1 VHRQR
6 AFTLVELLV
15 VIGIIAV
22 LVGVLLPALQA
33 ARRQAAAVKCATQ
46 LREIGNAYQMYAME
60 NKGYYP
66 PSQLQTSSS
75 SMKYNV
81 DGVDY
86 PIGTNTTGAYWF
98 TFLAKYVTKS
108 KMGYASGNA
117 GGAVDAR
124 NSVFWGCPNWEPIR
138 AGGTT
143 NAPFGNLSPVQ
154 LGYGATYWPDAS
166 PTRPADRAD
175 GYPLLERSSFIQG
188 WLRNPPPTFKGRWW
202 KQKTYGNDGATK
214 ALVADSRFWAL
225 TSQAAPANG
234 VLPRQPYIQNAVDF
248 NGPNQTYADLY
259 RHGKYP
265 NVVGQQFSNQGGKIA
280 FNILYCDGHVSTA
293 SDWREAYR
301 AVRQRFPG

>member
-22 LVGVLLPALQA
+22 LVAVLLPALQA

-66 PSQLQTSSS
+66 PSQIQ
-75 SMKYNV
+75 MAGAAKYNI
-81 DGVDY
+81 DGIDY
-86 PIGTNTTGAYWF
+86 PVPSSTLGAYWF

-108 KMGYASGNA
+108 KVGEASGSSA
-117 GGAVDAR
+117 MDAAIAR
-124 NSVFWGCPNWEPIR
+124 QSVFWGCPNWDGHR
-138 AGGTT
+138 TGAAGGI
-143 NAPFGNLSPVQ
+143 NRVQ

-166 PTRPADRAD
+166 PTNPADRAD
-175 GYPLLERSSFIQG
+175 GYPLSARSSFIQG
-188 WLRNPPPTFKGRWW
+188 WRQNFNNFTGRWW
-202 KQKTYGNDGATK
+202 KQKTYRLNGANQ
-214 ALVADSRFWAL
+214 ALGGDSRFWAL
-225 TSQAAPANG
+225 TSQAAPTNN
-234 VLPRQPYIQNAVDF
+234 VLPQQPYIQNAVDF
-248 NGPNQTYADLY
+248 NGPNQTYADIY

-265 NVVGQQFSNQGGKIA
+265 QVATGGRFSNQGGKVA
-280 FNILYCDGHVSTA
+280 FNILYCDGHVSTS

-301 AVRQRFPG
+301 AVRQKFPG